1 MEGALAKM
9 LSREIRILQPS
20 LVLQR
25 FPLQNICNMEDMANK
40 SQPVNTFDMQIS
52 YLKQK
57 EYVKVLP
64 PNSSE
69 DFVNASTIEFHD
81 PYHVEPD
88 LSAEVHNITTDMS
101 ETSSVFSG

>member
-9 LSREIRILQPS
+9 LSREIGILQPS

-25 FPLQNICNMEDMANK
+25 LPLQNICNMEDMASK
-40 SQPVNTFDMQIS
+40 SQPVNTFDTQIS
-52 YLKQK
+52 YLKQE

-69 DFVNASTIEFHD
+69 DFVNASTNEFHD
-81 PYHVEPD
+81 PYIVKPD
-88 LSAEVHNITTDMS
+88 LSAEVHNIYMS